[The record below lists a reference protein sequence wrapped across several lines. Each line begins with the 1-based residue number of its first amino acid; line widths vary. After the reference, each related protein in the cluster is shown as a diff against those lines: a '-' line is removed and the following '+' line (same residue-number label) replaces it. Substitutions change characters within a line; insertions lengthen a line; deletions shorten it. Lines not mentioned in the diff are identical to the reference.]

1 MERVRTFIGIALN
14 DAVRKNLV
22 SLQRELSAGGAKVK
36 WVEEENLHL
45 TMKFLG
51 DVDMTLIG
59 EIGQVLQDSVAQVEP
74 FTFTVHG
81 AGAFPGT
88 ASARIV
94 WVGATGPIE
103 TLAKIYNHLN
113 ENLARLGVARENRR
127 YVPHITLG
135 RVKSP
140 SKGRELTELIKKNS
154 EKVFGDVDAGE
165 ILLMMSEL
173 SSSGPKYSV
182 LSTAQMGAGKSQK
195 SE

>member
-1 MERVRTFIGIALN
+1 MERVRTFTAIALN

-51 DVDMTLIG
+51 DVDMSLIG
-59 EIGQVLQDSVAQVEP
+59 EIGQVLQDSVAGFEP
-74 FTFTVHG
+74 FTFTVRG

-88 ASARIV
+88 SSARIV

>member
-1 MERVRTFIGIALN
+1 MERVRTFTAIALN
-14 DAVRKNLV
+14 DEVRKNLV

-51 DVDMTLIG
+51 DVDMSLIG
-59 EIGQVLQDSVAQVEP
+59 EIGQVLQDSVAGFEP
-74 FTFTVHG
+74 FTFTVCG

-94 WVGATGPIE
+94 WVGATGSVE
-103 TLAKIYNHLN
+103 TLTKIYNHLN
-113 ENLARLGVARENRR
+113 ENLARFGVARENRR

-154 EKVFGDVDAGE
+154 EKVFGDVDASE

-173 SSSGPKYSV
+173 SSSGPKYSI
-182 LSTAQMGAGKSQK
+182 LSTAQMGAGRAK
-195 SE
+195 